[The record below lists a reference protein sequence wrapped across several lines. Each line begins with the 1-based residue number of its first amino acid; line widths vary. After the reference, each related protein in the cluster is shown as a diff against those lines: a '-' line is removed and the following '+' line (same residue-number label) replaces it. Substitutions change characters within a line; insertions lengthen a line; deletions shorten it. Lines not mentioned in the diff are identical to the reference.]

1 MESINLV
8 PITKIK
14 IPKERWLNQKIKYE
28 TDISVK
34 DILEDMSTKSYEW
47 INSKNDLEQVQD
59 YDSFKNDFI
68 HLMYDYEKR
77 NSYDMAVMTDM
88 TESEEDL
95 YDLKYLEDINSLF
108 LSLKKLDDYYNT
120 NIIKGDFNEFF
131 EYIKCNTTIQE
142 FSDDENSDD
151 DLLEI

>member
-1 MESINLV
+1 MNNPYLI
-8 PITKIK
+8 PITKMK
-14 IPKERWLNQKIKYE
+14 MSKDKWLNKKVKYE
-28 TDISVK
+28 ENLTVK
-34 DILEDMSTKSYEW
+34 DILEDMSTKTYEW
-47 INSKNDLEQVQD
+47 ITDKDDLSLVTD

-68 HLMYDYEKR
+68 SLMYDYEKR
-77 NSYDMAVMTDM
+77 HNYDMTVITDM

-95 YDLKYLEDINSLF
+95 YNLKYLEEINSLF

-120 NIIKGDFNEFF
+120 NIIRGDFNELF

-142 FSDDENSDD
+142 FSDDENSDN